1 MPWRGC
7 WRWRTFRQPRSNEQ
21 PVQRSNGGGTP
32 LEHQMSQ
39 EGTIE
44 EAVTRILQSIGEDPQ
59 RQGLKETP
67 KRVAKLYAELFS
79 GLHKDPAAEL
89 SVTYEGDYRDIVL
102 VRDIRFYSM
111 CEHDLLPFFGSA
123 HIGYVPNGRV
133 VGISKLARALE
144 VLARRPQIQERLT
157 EQLADAVYRALGAQ
171 GVVVMM
177 EAEHLCMSMRGVQ
190 RPGTRVVTS
199 ATRGDIDRDHLLTL
213 VQNSRA

>member
-1 MPWRGC
+1 M
-7 WRWRTFRQPRSNEQ
+7 
-21 PVQRSNGGGTP
+21 
-32 LEHQMSQ
+32 
-39 EGTIE
+39 
-44 EAVTRILQSIGEDPQ
+44 
-59 RQGLKETP
+59 
-67 KRVAKLYAELFS
+67 
-79 GLHKDPAAEL
+79 
-89 SVTYEGDYRDIVL
+89 L

>member
-1 MPWRGC
+1 
-7 WRWRTFRQPRSNEQ
+7 
-21 PVQRSNGGGTP
+21 
-32 LEHQMSQ
+32 MSQ

-44 EAVTRILQSIGEDPQ
+44 EAVSRILQSIGEDPQ

-67 KRVAKLYAELFS
+67 KRVAALYAELFS

-111 CEHDLLPFFGSA
+111 CEHHLLPFFGSA

-133 VGISKLARALE
+133 AGTSKLARALE
-144 VLARRPQIQERLT
+144 VLAKRPQIQERLT
-157 EQLADAVYRALGAQ
+157 EQFADAVHHALEAQ
-171 GVVVMM
+171 GVAVMM

-199 ATRGDIDRDHLLTL
+199 ASRGDIDRGHFLML